1 MGFTKPCSH
10 HFHPLP
16 PTSIHSHLIPLT
28 PTHSHPLPPTSIYSH
43 PLPPIPTHSYLL
55 HPPTPI
61 HSHTFPSTPTHSYL
75 LPLIFNPFI
84 LIFSLSHALPLMFR
98 PLVLILNRPPPMC
111 SFSHPF
117 PVHIQI
123 LSNPIQSN
131 PSLTIPTHV
140 QSLRFT
146 CLHQF

>member
-1 MGFTKPCSH
+1 MLP
-10 HFHPLP
+10 PLP
-16 PTSIHSHLIPLT
+16 PT
-28 PTHSHPLPPTSIYSH
+28 PTHFHSLSPN
-43 PLPPIPTHSYLL
+43 PTHSYPLPSTPTHFHLL
-55 HPPTPI
+55 PSTPTYSHPPTSI

-75 LPLIFNPFI
+75 LPLNFNPFI

-98 PLVLILNRPPPMC
+98 PLVLILNPPPPMC